1 MLRSGLHTFVL
12 VLAAVVQ
19 PLTAS
24 AQEKPCGGVRCR
36 AIGSFGTCDKPVEG
50 AKILSA
56 RVLAT
61 SRECSNSI
69 LSNIL
74 SVQVE
79 DGKANN
85 LPDVV
90 EISLGPC
97 VYFHGDVGDVIKV
110 ALRERHS
117 PDVRRYQLACRIW

>member
-12 VLAAVVQ
+12 ALAAVVQ

-24 AQEKPCGGVRCR
+24 AQEEPCGGVRCR
-36 AIGSFGTCDKPVEG
+36 AIGSFRTCDKPLDG

-69 LSNIL
+69 LSNIV

-79 DGKANN
+79 NGKANN
-85 LPDVV
+85 LPDVIEV
-90 EISLGPC
+90 SLGPC
-97 VYFHGDVGDVIKV
+97 AYFHGDVGDIIKV

>member
-1 MLRSGLHTFVL
+1 MLRTTA
-12 VLAAVVQ
+12 LAFLLAVVAVVE

-36 AIGSFGTCDKPVEG
+36 AIGSFKTCDKPLEG

-56 RVLAT
+56 RVLAK
-61 SRECSNSI
+61 SRECSNGI
-69 LSNIL
+69 LSDIV

-79 DGKANN
+79 DGQANN

-97 VYFHGDVGDVIKV
+97 VYLDGDVGDAIKV
-110 ALRERHS
+110 ALREQHS

>member
-1 MLRSGLHTFVL
+1 MLRTTALAFLLAV
-12 VLAAVVQ
+12 AAVVQ

-24 AQEKPCGGVRCR
+24 AQEKPCDGVRCR
-36 AIGSFGTCDKPVEG
+36 AIGSFATCDKPVEG
-50 AKILSA
+50 AKIFSA
-56 RVLAT
+56 RVLAK
-61 SRECSNSI
+61 SRACWNGI
-69 LSNIL
+69 LSDIV

-85 LPDVV
+85 LPGVI

-110 ALRERHS
+110 ALLERHS
-117 PDVRRYQLACRIW
+117 PDVRRYRLACRIW